1 LQLRGFLPTAEW
13 TLIQQRVHNFGKSSC
28 RQRLQRLEV
37 QLAESG
43 WLLQD
48 QRGANCSDV
57 LAELVTPQQ
66 LFRLSRPQK
75 QLRLQKK
82 LDQNLDSHL
91 EDSECVELI
100 TLQLLKEYGAAAK
113 ELKAKGSLLVK
124 LKLEETVEEASLIAF
139 VRENTAVDKEL
150 QLPSAQELV
159 ESLQRLPL
167 AQLATNIRSRLWLVI
182 FVLYRDLSRSQQEK
196 ESNQILELLIG
207 KGS

>member
-1 LQLRGFLPTAEW
+1 
-13 TLIQQRVHNFGKSSC
+13 
-28 RQRLQRLEV
+28 
-37 QLAESG
+37 
-43 WLLQD
+43 
-48 QRGANCSDV
+48 
-57 LAELVTPQQ
+57 
-66 LFRLSRPQK
+66 
-75 QLRLQKK
+75 
-82 LDQNLDSHL
+82 
-91 EDSECVELI
+91 
-100 TLQLLKEYGAAAK
+100 
-113 ELKAKGSLLVK
+113 
-124 LKLEETVEEASLIAF
+124 VEEASLIAF